1 MLHYFSREYDTKER
15 FCSYWHQIDEIL
27 SLQPDKLL
35 EVGKGNG
42 FVHRYLQQKGLQ
54 VTTLDILPDLKPS
67 VVGTIL
73 SLPFANNSFDAVMCC
88 EVLEHLPYRDF
99 SKALREIHRVSKGDA
114 ILSLPDHTPIY
125 KFDIE
130 LPKIP
135 SIRKLI
141 PHPFP
146 RLTSHEYDGVHYWI
160 IGKRNYQLKKIK
172 YHIQHAGFRIRNTY
186 RVFEFYGHRFFILQ
200 KV

>member
-42 FVHRYLQQKGLQ
+42 FVHRYLQEKGLH
-54 VTTLDILPDLKPS
+54 VTTLDILPELKPS

-73 SLPFANNSFDAVMCC
+73 SLPFANNSFNAVMCC
-88 EVLEHLPYRDF
+88 EVLEHLPYSDF
-99 SKALREIHRVSKGDA
+99 SNALKEIHRVSQRNVV
-114 ILSLPDHTPIY
+114 LSLPDHTPVY
-125 KFDIE
+125 KLNIE
-130 LPKIP
+130 LPRIKPI
-135 SIRKLI
+135 KTLL

-146 RLTSHEYDGVHYWI
+146 RVTRHEYDGVHYWV
-160 IGKRNYQLKKIK
+160 IGKKNYQLKKIK
-172 YHIQHAGFRIRNTY
+172 LHIEHAGFKIQNTY
-186 RVFEFYGHRFFILQ
+186 RVFEFYGHRVFILL